1 MSDPRIYH
9 RVGPNAPEG
18 RQIYDDIRRR
28 DLGLSSSFNSQLSTV
43 NSTLT
48 GEITTLEGQVNALAV
63 TPVQVGTGTGYTS
76 VSMQSDTTVTVS
88 SVTVTPVVA
97 TPFMLEIRGGL
108 MLFSGL
114 TTVTFKANIYE
125 GITWIQ
131 NLYQPTEV
139 GLVPVDTASFQSKL
153 TGTAITGG
161 RGGIPI
167 GLGAT
172 ILIPNTGTSSRT
184 FEFKV
189 SRSAGTAAG
198 AAVQHGGTF
207 NAFQWTVA

>member
-28 DLGLSSSFNSQLSTV
+28 DLGLSSSFNSQLSSV
-43 NSTLT
+43 N
-48 GEITTLEGQVNALAV
+48 GEITTLEDQVNALAV

-114 TTVTFKANIYE
+114 ITRTFKANIYE

-131 NLYQPTEV
+131 NLYQPTEA

-189 SRSAGTAAG
+189 SRSAGTTSG

>member
-63 TPVQVGTGTGYTS
+63 TPVQVGTGTGYTRM
-76 VSMQSDTTVTVS
+76 SMATITTATVS

-108 MLFSGL
+108 TLFSGL
-114 TTVTFKANIYE
+114 NTRTFKANIYE

-131 NLYQPTEV
+131 NLYQPAEA
-139 GLVPVDTASFQSKL
+139 GLVPVDTVDFRGKDS
-153 TGTAITGG
+153 GTAIAGG

-189 SRSAGTAAG
+189 NRNGGTSSGSSA
-198 AAVQHGGTF
+198 QHAGTF

>member
-9 RVGPNAPEG
+9 RVGPVAPEG

-28 DLGLSSSFNSQLSTV
+28 DLGLTSAFNSELSSV
-43 NSTLT
+43 NTTLT

-63 TPVQVGTGTGYTS
+63 TPVQVGTGTGYALESLQT
-76 VSMQSDTTVTVS
+76 VSIVTVS
-88 SVTVTPVVA
+88 EVTVTPVVPG
-97 TPFMLEIRGGL
+97 PFVLEIRGGL
-108 MLFSGL
+108 LLYSHLIDVDFR
-114 TTVTFKANIYE
+114 ANVYE
-125 GITWIQ
+125 DTTWIQ
-131 NLYQPTEV
+131 NLYQPDETDDIPTYGANFESR
-139 GLVPVDTASFQSKL
+139 GS
-153 TGTAITGG
+153 GTAVAGG

-189 SRSAGTAAG
+189 SRDSSAANR
-198 AAVQHGGTF
+198 VQHCGTF
-207 NAFQWTVA
+207 NAFQWTVG

>member
-43 NSTLT
+43 N

-63 TPVQVGTGTGYTS
+63 TPVQVGTGTGYARM
-76 VSMQSDTTVTVS
+76 SMSTFTTVTVS

-108 MLFSGL
+108 MLFSAL
-114 TTVTFKANIYE
+114 NTRTFKANIYE

-131 NLYQPTEV
+131 NLYQPAEA
-139 GLVPVDTASFQSKL
+139 GLVPVDTVDFRGKDS
-153 TGTAITGG
+153 GTPITGG

-189 SRSAGTAAG
+189 NINTSPSSGSAA
-198 AAVQHGGTF
+198 QHAGTF